1 MAEDRKYR
9 LLLVEDV
16 DVIRNLIRRLL
27 AGPNREIVE
36 AKDGVQAIG
45 KLKEKFD
52 LLIVDKN
59 LPGVNGLA
67 VIRHAKSQ
75 DPYVNAVLITSYSSD
90 ESRKEAEELG
100 VDDYIEKPFN
110 AKTFTERIEELLSLR
125 LPAGDQ
131 QI

>member
-1 MAEDRKYR
+1 MTNGVKYR

-27 AGPNREIVE
+27 TAPDREIVE
-36 AKDGVQAIG
+36 ARDGVQAIG

-67 VIRHAKSQ
+67 VIRHAKTQ
-75 DPYVNAVLITSYSSD
+75 DPMVSTILITSYSSE
-90 ESRKEAEELG
+90 ESRQEASELG

-110 AKTFTERIEELLSLR
+110 AKAFTERIDELLRHR
-125 LPAGDQ
+125 LPGGS
-131 QI
+131 